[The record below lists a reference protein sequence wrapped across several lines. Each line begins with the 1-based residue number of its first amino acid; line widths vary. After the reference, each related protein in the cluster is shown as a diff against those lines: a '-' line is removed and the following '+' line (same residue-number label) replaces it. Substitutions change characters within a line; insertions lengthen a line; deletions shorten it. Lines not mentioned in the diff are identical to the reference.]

1 MSVTLSYT
9 AAGDATYATFWRRL
23 AAYVIDALLLF
34 LPSLLIVAA
43 WQYEMLPRGPVSPA
57 ELRLWRQVVGITV
70 AIVYST
76 GFEGGV
82 GATPGKMLMGIKVLD
97 ADGNPLGFVRA
108 AARNVFKLLSAI
120 LLMIGYLMVFWTAKK
135 QALHD
140 MMAYCVVVRTAR

>member
-57 ELRLWRQVVGITV
+57 ELRLWRQVVGITWRSSIPP
-70 AIVYST
+70 ASKAAW
-76 GFEGGV
+76 GQR
-82 GATPGKMLMGIKVLD
+82 
-97 ADGNPLGFVRA
+97 RA
-108 AARNVFKLLSAI
+108 R
-120 LLMIGYLMVFWTAKK
+120 
-135 QALHD
+135 
-140 MMAYCVVVRTAR
+140 C

>member
-1 MSVTLSYT
+1 M
-9 AAGDATYATFWRRL
+9 
-23 AAYVIDALLLF
+23 
-34 LPSLLIVAA
+34 
-43 WQYEMLPRGPVSPA
+43 
-57 ELRLWRQVVGITV
+57 

-82 GATPGKMLMGIKVLD
+82 GATPGKMLMGLKVLD